1 MRPPACGQAIAQ
13 FPMVCF
19 GQPIQRPGIQQ
30 KPTFWG
36 AMKIRILTLFI
47 LILAA
52 FALPAVPQDTGKPL
66 GKDQVLD
73 LVKFGMDGAEL
84 AKRIKASGIDFEPT
98 DDYLETLRKA
108 GAQDLVIHALR
119 EARPRPLTRDQVG
132 GLVAGGVSSQRAV
145 MLVRQNGIDF
155 VADERYLQTLRL
167 AGGDETLIASL
178 RKASAGG
185 RIVHLNPKDGLKYVW
200 IAPGT
205 FKMGC
210 SPGDNAC
217 SDSEKPAHEVTL
229 TKGFWLGQTEVT
241 VGAYKRYVTASGQT
255 MPPPA
260 WDSTGADEAMP
271 VVSVSWDE
279 ATAFCDWTGG
289 RLPTEAEWEYASR
302 AGTAEARYGH
312 IDEIA
317 WHVLNSDGKAHDVA
331 QKAPNAWNL
340 YDTLG
345 NVWEWVSD
353 WYDENYYRNSPSQ
366 DPAGPANGEKRVV
379 RSGSWFQNLSEL
391 RESFRGLGVPSK
403 GSGNVGF
410 RCGGDVFAH

>member
-1 MRPPACGQAIAQ
+1 MIS
-13 FPMVCF
+13 F
-19 GQPIQRPGIQQ
+19 GQPVQRPGIQQ

-36 AMKIRILTLFI
+36 AMKIRILTIFI
-47 LILAA
+47 LILVA
-52 FALPAVPQDTGKPL
+52 FAPSAAPQDTGKPL

-73 LVKFGMDGAEL
+73 LVKFGMAGAEL

-108 GAQDLVIHALR
+108 GAQDVVIHSLR
-119 EARPRPLTRDQVG
+119 EARPKPLTRDQVG
-132 GLVAGGVSSQRAV
+132 ELVAGGVPSQRAAL
-145 MLVRQNGIDF
+145 LVEQNGIDF

-167 AGGDETLIASL
+167 AGGDETLIAAL

-185 RIVHLNPKDGLKYVW
+185 RIVNVNPKDGLKYVW

-210 SPGDNAC
+210 SPGDDAC
-217 SDSEKPAHEVTL
+217 NDNEKPAHQVTL

-241 VGAYKRYVTASGQT
+241 VGAYKRYVAASGRT
-255 MPPPA
+255 MPAPA
-260 WDSTGADEAMP
+260 WRTPAADEAMP
-271 VVSVSWDE
+271 VVNVSWDD
-279 ATAFCDWTGG
+279 ATAFCDWAGG
-289 RLPTEAEWEYASR
+289 RLPTEAEWEYAAR

-317 WHVLNSDGKAHDVA
+317 WHSLISDGKVHEVA
-331 QKAPNAWNL
+331 QKVPNAWNL

-353 WYDENYYRNSPSQ
+353 WYDESYYRSSPSQ
-366 DPAGPANGEKRVV
+366 DPAGPASGEKRAV
-379 RSGSWFQNLSEL
+379 RGGSWFQDPTAL
-391 RESFRGLGVPSK
+391 RESFRGASEPGKASD
-403 GSGNVGF
+403 NTGF